1 MIKMIP
7 GNAEKAEG
15 SKRSKLQ
22 FVIAIAFILALICLP
37 SYIKKTAPPDEAER
51 VIAVS
56 RLYKAAADHYCYFEE
71 DGCDWD
77 RAYEEALS
85 AVLQVKDYRDY
96 LRVLE
101 EFRAHLKDHHC
112 DGQIFLSG
120 TQKLDDVSITPFLCS
135 WYSGEYVVIRSAD
148 SRIHV
153 GDVLTEINGVDA
165 KYWLESELGS
175 LIATETPD
183 TRENLLSQKF
193 CMYYPKGTKFTC
205 SFKNTEGNTV
215 SYKVKTGSYKWHES
229 ADLTSGMNE
238 QILYD
243 GDLFTVKSLPDDI
256 YLVRSASFSGESV
269 LDEYIHNIYPLIRS
283 AKGIILDL
291 RYNEGGNSA
300 IGCAVLKSLSGI
312 TPPEDS
318 LETQYSF
325 RVGGP
330 ESIYSAL
337 LKGPMQGL
345 YRDAF
350 QTMFTDAEIALM
362 EETGDKINSGAL
374 RVNEAQYSQIMNLLE
389 EDHMQI
395 DPSAL
400 YEIPLLSVPTV
411 VLIDSKVGSAID
423 TVAQAAN
430 DMGIMTVG
438 THTAGAT
445 GDLFMVDL
453 GGDIYTGFS
462 SFYIF
467 NKAEG
472 VPLHNNGIKAVV
484 QSDNDAGSVAEGID
498 KPLLDAW
505 NLLHNDDKEY
515 GGIYD

>member
-1 MIKMIP
+1 
-7 GNAEKAEG
+7 
-15 SKRSKLQ
+15 
-22 FVIAIAFILALICLP
+22 
-37 SYIKKTAPPDEAER
+37 
-51 VIAVS
+51 
-56 RLYKAAADHYCYFEE
+56 
-71 DGCDWD
+71 
-77 RAYEEALS
+77 
-85 AVLQVKDYRDY
+85 
-96 LRVLE
+96 
-101 EFRAHLKDHHC
+101 
-112 DGQIFLSG
+112 
-120 TQKLDDVSITPFLCS
+120 
-135 WYSGEYVVIRSAD
+135 
-148 SRIHV
+148 
-153 GDVLTEINGVDA
+153 
-165 KYWLESELGS
+165 
-175 LIATETPD
+175 
-183 TRENLLSQKF
+183 
-193 CMYYPKGTKFTC
+193 
-205 SFKNTEGNTV
+205 
-215 SYKVKTGSYKWHES
+215 
-229 ADLTSGMNE
+229 
-238 QILYD
+238 
-243 GDLFTVKSLPDDI
+243 
-256 YLVRSASFSGESV
+256 
-269 LDEYIHNIYPLIRS
+269 
-283 AKGIILDL
+283 
-291 RYNEGGNSA
+291 
-300 IGCAVLKSLSGI
+300 
-312 TPPEDS
+312 
-318 LETQYSF
+318 
-325 RVGGP
+325 
-330 ESIYSAL
+330 
-337 LKGPMQGL
+337 
-345 YRDAF
+345 
-350 QTMFTDAEIALM
+350 MFTDAEIALM